1 MNIAIVGLGLI
12 GGSIAKAIKYNTDN
26 TVYGYDIDR
35 GVLLKAKLLGAV
47 DEELTSDILP
57 TCDMVILGL
66 YPNDTLEFVRTHADK
81 IKKGAIVMDSCGV
94 KRVVCE
100 PLWKVAS
107 ENGFTFI
114 GAHPMAG
121 LHFSGFEYSDVGMF
135 SEASMIIIPS
145 KDVKIEDL
153 EAVKSLY
160 LKLGFTNI
168 QISTPEEHDKII
180 AYTSQLAHVV
190 SNAYVKSPEAEVHKG
205 FSAGSYKDLSRVA
218 RLNEP
223 MWTELFL
230 ENRENIIFEIDTIIE
245 NLKQYSD
252 AIKANDADA
261 LIALLRDGTQKKERA
276 DKGVSNSKN

>member
-100 PLWKVAS
+100 PLWKVAY

-205 FSAGSYKDLSRVA
+205 FSAGSYKDLTRVA
-218 RLNEP
+218 KLNET

-230 ENRENIIFEIDTIIE
+230 ENEDNLINEVDGIIA
-245 NLKQYSD
+245 NLQKYSKALKEHD
-252 AIKANDADA
+252 AVTLK
-261 LIALLRDGTQKKERA
+261 ALLKEGRERKEKIDGMY
-276 DKGVSNSKN
+276 KN

>member
-66 YPNDTLEFVRTHADK
+66 YPNDTLEVVRTHADK

-205 FSAGSYKDLSRVA
+205 FSAGSYKDLTRVA
-218 RLNEP
+218 KLNET

-230 ENRENIIFEIDTIIE
+230 ENEDNLINEVDGIIA
-245 NLKQYSD
+245 NLQKYSKALKEHD
-252 AIKANDADA
+252 AVTLK
-261 LIALLRDGTQKKERA
+261 ALLKEGRERKEKIDGMY
-276 DKGVSNSKN
+276 KN

>member
-35 GVLLKAKLLGAV
+35 GVLLKAKHLGAV

-153 EAVKSLY
+153 ETVKSLY

-205 FSAGSYKDLSRVA
+205 FSAGSYKDLTRVA
-218 RLNEP
+218 KLNET
-223 MWTELFL
+223 MWTELFF
-230 ENRENIIFEIDTIIE
+230 ENEDNLINEVDGIIA
-245 NLKQYSD
+245 NLQKYSKALKEHD
-252 AIKANDADA
+252 AVTLK
-261 LIALLRDGTQKKERA
+261 ALLKEGRERKEKIDGMY
-276 DKGVSNSKN
+276 KN

>member
-81 IKKGAIVMDSCGV
+81 IKKGAIVIDSCGV

-100 PLWKVAS
+100 PPWKVAS

-205 FSAGSYKDLSRVA
+205 FSAGSYKDLTRVA
-218 RLNEP
+218 KLNET
-223 MWTELFL
+223 MWTELFF
-230 ENRENIIFEIDTIIE
+230 ENEDNLINEVDGIIA
-245 NLKQYSD
+245 NLQKYSKALKEHD
-252 AIKANDADA
+252 AVTLK
-261 LIALLRDGTQKKERA
+261 ALLKEGRERKEKIDGMY
-276 DKGVSNSKN
+276 KN

>member
-100 PLWKVAS
+100 PPWKGAS

-205 FSAGSYKDLSRVA
+205 FSAGSYKDLTRVA
-218 RLNEP
+218 KLNET

-230 ENRENIIFEIDTIIE
+230 ENEDNLINEVDGIIA
-245 NLKQYSD
+245 NLQKYSKALKEHD
-252 AIKANDADA
+252 AVTLK
-261 LIALLRDGTQKKERA
+261 ALLKEGRERKEKIDGMY
-276 DKGVSNSKN
+276 KN

>member
-100 PLWKVAS
+100 PLWKIAS

-190 SNAYVKSPEAEVHKG
+190 SNAYVKSPEAEVHKD
-205 FSAGSYKDLSRVA
+205 FRQAATR
-218 RLNEP
+218 
-223 MWTELFL
+223 
-230 ENRENIIFEIDTIIE
+230 I
-245 NLKQYSD
+245 
-252 AIKANDADA
+252 
-261 LIALLRDGTQKKERA
+261 
-276 DKGVSNSKN
+276 

>member
-180 AYTSQLAHVV
+180 AYSSQLAHVV

-205 FSAGSYKDLSRVA
+205 FSAGSYKDLTRVA
-218 RLNEP
+218 KLNET

-230 ENRENIIFEIDTIIE
+230 ENEDNLINEVDGIIE
-245 NLKQYSD
+245 NLQKYSKALKEHD
-252 AIKANDADA
+252 AVTLKE
-261 LIALLRDGTQKKERA
+261 LLKEGRERKEKIDGMY
-276 DKGVSNSKN
+276 KN

>member
-107 ENGFTFI
+107 
-114 GAHPMAG
+114 
-121 LHFSGFEYSDVGMF
+121 
-135 SEASMIIIPS
+135 
-145 KDVKIEDL
+145 
-153 EAVKSLY
+153 
-160 LKLGFTNI
+160 
-168 QISTPEEHDKII
+168 
-180 AYTSQLAHVV
+180 
-190 SNAYVKSPEAEVHKG
+190 
-205 FSAGSYKDLSRVA
+205 
-218 RLNEP
+218 
-223 MWTELFL
+223 
-230 ENRENIIFEIDTIIE
+230 
-245 NLKQYSD
+245 
-252 AIKANDADA
+252 
-261 LIALLRDGTQKKERA
+261 
-276 DKGVSNSKN
+276 